1 MNLRRKNKY
10 LQNLLE
16 NKGGGQDDE
25 ILPIIASA
33 ITSIVNGGDVPNV
46 DDTFLEQLNK
56 LIEKLNKNAFT
67 YNIPLLIEK
76 INIFTRKWKNE
87 GNNFKCD
94 DIRLQKDN
102 YDITIQEST
111 TVIK

>member
-25 ILPIIASA
+25 ILPIF
-33 ITSIVNGGDVPNV
+33 NGGNVPNDAV
-46 DDTFLEQLNK
+46 DAEF
-56 LIEKLNKNAFT
+56 IEKLNKNAFT
-67 YNIPLLIEK
+67 YNIPLLIQK

-94 DIRLQKDN
+94 DIRLKKEN

-111 TVIK
+111 TVVK